1 MLKRLDMF
9 TQPIMKKNTKK
20 SAKKKFVNDWYVE
33 IEYGKKVHKSFGK
46 NERDIAWQFS
56 LALKRHFKLI
66 AHMNSENSR
75 QEIGKDLWSGWTIT
89 ACGKRVN
96 WVMGF
101 RGNRVAEAAR
111 VIGGLGGS
119 AGKGASK
126 VRGDSNYYQLLRLKG
141 LETRRNNA
149 LKDEKTNDK

>member
-1 MLKRLDMF
+1 
-9 TQPIMKKNTKK
+9 
-20 SAKKKFVNDWYVE
+20 
-33 IEYGKKVHKSFGK
+33 
-46 NERDIAWQFS
+46 
-56 LALKRHFKLI
+56 
-66 AHMNSENSR
+66 MNSDNSR

-149 LKDEKTNDK
+149 LKAEKTNDR